1 MAADTETYKRAI
13 SRFPTG
19 VGVIATQLGERRAGM
34 TVNALFS
41 LSVSPPSIV
50 VSMQKGAESTKL
62 LKESRFAALSFL
74 SGDQERLSE
83 LFSRHDSTKEKFG
96 GGGYHPGSN
105 GQPVLDG
112 AIASLELEVTDIFP
126 AEDHELFVCRVTSVE
141 HCDDRLPLIYWGGR
155 YGTVSGGKTIDM
167 PEPK

>member
-1 MAADTETYKRAI
+1 MAVDVETYKRAI

-41 LSVSPPSIV
+41 LSISPPSVV

-62 LKESRFAALSFL
+62 LKESRLAALSFL
-74 SGDQERLSE
+74 SGGQERLSE
-83 LFSRHDSTKEKFG
+83 LFSRHDSTSEKFG
-96 GGGYHPGSN
+96 GGVFHPGSN
-105 GQPVLDG
+105 GQPVLDDS
-112 AIASLELEVTDIFP
+112 IASIELEVTDIFP
-126 AEDHELFVCRVTSVE
+126 VEDHELFVCRVTSVD
-141 HCDDRLPLIYWGGR
+141 HYDDRMPLIYWGGR
-155 YGTVSGGKTIDM
+155 YGLLSGDKTIDM